1 LGVEGER
8 KLNTI
13 FLQSIIRTVGNTP
26 LLQLRNLSRLFGT
39 RGEIFAKAEFL
50 NPTGSIKDRTA
61 LYMVKGAL
69 ERGILGRDSTV
80 IAATG
85 GNSAVSLAM
94 ICANMQLNCVIVM
107 PDDAPKARISTVRLY
122 GARVMLIPAAYGTA
136 GTKQAAEKLRA
147 KIQNSVIFD
156 FFDSEDNCDAHR
168 DGTAKEILSSLDSV
182 DVLVAGVG
190 TGGTVTGCGEVIK
203 RHFPECR
210 VVAVEPSES
219 PVLSG
224 GSPSSHGI
232 TGIGAGTVPPLLN
245 TYLLDEVI
253 RVRTVDAFEMCRL
266 MAKHEG
272 ILCGA
277 SSGAALAAAVNVAKR
292 AEMRGKNVVCILP
305 DRGDG
310 YVDKLDV

>member
-1 LGVEGER
+1 M
-8 KLNTI
+8 NTI
-13 FLQSIIRTVGNTP
+13 FLQSIIKTVGSTP
-26 LLQLRNLSRLFGT
+26 LLQLRRLSRIFGCC
-39 RGEIFAKAEFL
+39 GEIFGKAEFL
-50 NPTGSIKDRTA
+50 NPTGSVKDRTA

-69 ERGILGRDSTV
+69 ERGVLGRDSTV

-94 ICANMQLNCVIVM
+94 ICANMQLACVIVM
-107 PDDAPKARISTVRLY
+107 PDDAPSAKVSAVRLY
-122 GARVMLIPAAYGTA
+122 GAKVMLIPSAYGTM

-147 KIQNSVIFD
+147 KIPNSVIFD

-182 DVLVAGVG
+182 DMFVAGVG
-190 TGGTVTGCGEVIK
+190 TGGTLTGCGEVIK

-210 VVAVEPSES
+210 VIAVEPSES

-224 GSPSSHGI
+224 GYSASHGI
-232 TGIGAGTVPPLLN
+232 VGIGAGIVPPLLN

-253 RVRTVDAFEMCRL
+253 KVRTGDALEMCRL
-266 MAKHEG
+266 LAKHEG
-272 ILCGA
+272 ILCGI
-277 SSGAALAAAVNVAKR
+277 SSGAALAAAVSVAKR
-292 AEMRGKNVVCILP
+292 PDAKNKNIVCILP

-310 YVDKLDV
+310 YAEKLDI

>member
-1 LGVEGER
+1 M
-8 KLNTI
+8 NTI
-13 FLQSIIRTVGNTP
+13 FLQSMIKTVGNTP
-26 LLQLRNLSRLFGT
+26 LLQLRHISRIFGCA
-39 RGEIFAKAEFL
+39 GEIFGKAEFMS
-50 NPTGSIKDRTA
+50 PTGSIKDRTA

-94 ICANMQLNCVIVM
+94 ICANMQLACVIVM
-107 PDDAPKARISTVRLY
+107 PDDAPKSKISAVRLY
-122 GARVMLIPAAYGTA
+122 GGRVMLIPAVYGTA

-147 KIQNSVIFD
+147 KIANSVIFD
-156 FFDSEDNCDAHR
+156 FFDSEDNCDSHR
-168 DGTAKEILSSLDSV
+168 DGTAKEILSALDSI

-190 TGGTVTGCGEVIK
+190 TGGTITGCGEVIK

-224 GSPSSHGI
+224 GEPSSHGI
-232 TGIGAGTVPPLLN
+232 TGIGAGVVPPLLN
-245 TYLLDEVI
+245 TYLLDEVL
-253 RVRTVDAFEMCRL
+253 RVRTGDALEMCRL
-266 MAKHEG
+266 LARHEG
-272 ILCGA
+272 MLCGI

-292 AEMRGKNVVCILP
+292 AEMRGKNIVCILP

-310 YVDKLDV
+310 YVDRLDV